1 MGPLKIVAALVL
13 SLVMAAL
20 PFAAAAAP
28 PAPATPGTVD
38 DVVATVET
46 STELA
51 ASQSLARRLQRIDGL
66 EGVTVTVRD
75 GVARLDGQVIDVE
88 DRVLAAQIASQQPG
102 VEAVENQVELSTRLS
117 DRFDAAVRQVTGK
130 LVRLLAATPLL
141 AVALAIVGLAWWVG
155 RWLGRRARV
164 NRLGE
169 DNPYLDGLVRRLVQ
183 WIVLLIGVLIALD
196 LLGATALVG
205 AVLGSAGVLGLVLGF
220 AFKDIAEN
228 YVAGVLLSLR
238 RPFAPG
244 EHLRIEGFEGKVA
257 ALTSRA
263 TIMVTMEGN
272 HLSLPNA
279 LVFKSVVLN
288 FTRNPN
294 RRFDFVIPI
303 DTGESVGDAGE
314 LGLARVAAVPGVLAD
329 PGPSWQVRGYEGVGI
344 DLQFFGWVDQ
354 RSTDLGRARSEAIRQ
369 VKSALAEAGIEG
381 PRSVQF
387 VHQLPDTGTA
397 PRVPSSVEND
407 PADCDTS
414 VNRDIDAQLAAE
426 QRALS
431 GDNLI

>member
-1 MGPLKIVAALVL
+1 VHRRGRAFHRPGRVVLRARRADHGCVVGRAGTRGPHPDPAAGRVHRFQRGPGGLQGQLGTAAARGGGGLRIPADDAAHQAADHRPGTGLGRFDQLRHPLLQAERRGQPQRLRPRIRRGNDAHVRAGPQADQALYAGDVAAAPVDGE
-13 SLVMAAL
+13 ARRAR
-20 PFAAAAAP
+20 AAAAP

-220 AFKDIAEN
+220 AFK
-228 YVAGVLLSLR
+228 
-238 RPFAPG
+238 
-244 EHLRIEGFEGKVA
+244 
-257 ALTSRA
+257 
-263 TIMVTMEGN
+263 
-272 HLSLPNA
+272 
-279 LVFKSVVLN
+279 
-288 FTRNPN
+288 
-294 RRFDFVIPI
+294 
-303 DTGESVGDAGE
+303 
-314 LGLARVAAVPGVLAD
+314 
-329 PGPSWQVRGYEGVGI
+329 
-344 DLQFFGWVDQ
+344 
-354 RSTDLGRARSEAIRQ
+354 
-369 VKSALAEAGIEG
+369 
-381 PRSVQF
+381 
-387 VHQLPDTGTA
+387 
-397 PRVPSSVEND
+397 
-407 PADCDTS
+407 
-414 VNRDIDAQLAAE
+414 
-426 QRALS
+426 
-431 GDNLI
+431 